1 MKKAKAR
8 STNSRGTTQ
17 ARASRIN
24 SIRNNRRA
32 LAKRM
37 KRVKDTK
44 VLTRAARIKVRKVVR
59 HFLYKRWV
67 RNLLFKLHNISLP
80 GHKGVPIYYVLSY
93 FFMNSF
99 SVSLT
104 QRAKALAYSFIAAVP
119 PLLIFIFSLVAFLPL
134 EGVQRELLTGL
145 DGIVP
150 DKFYAIVSET
160 INDVMSH
167 KHTTLLSLG
176 FIGSIILAANGI
188 NGFILSLNFANKS
201 IEKRPFFRRFLLC
214 IALAFVLYILLVLVL
229 ILLVGHKHV
238 MWYFLVHDI
247 IPMSTFGSIIFHTV
261 RWLLLSMATLT
272 AISLVYY
279 WAPVKKQRISFFS
292 PGAVLATGMFFV
304 LTWGFSIYIDN
315 FSRYN
320 LLYGSIGTLLLLMIW
335 IYFSCI
341 VLLVGYEL
349 NISIYNNTLQGNS
362 RKVKRELKD
371 RIHIFKDDNTEKSR
385 ESGAKRQRRKG
396 KV

>member
-8 STNSRGTTQ
+8 
-17 ARASRIN
+17 ARASRIK
-24 SIRNNRRA
+24 SIRINRQA
-32 LAKRM
+32 LAKGL
-37 KRVKDTK
+37 KHVKDPK
-44 VLTRAARIKVRKVVR
+44 VLFRASKLKARHMTRRL
-59 HFLYKRWV
+59 LYKRWV
-67 RNLLFKLHNISLP
+67 RELLYKLHNVSLP
-80 GHKGVPIYYVLSY
+80 GHKGVPIYHVLSY
-93 FFMNSF
+93 FFTSSF
-99 SVSLT
+99 NASLT
-104 QRAKALAYSFIAAVP
+104 QRAKGLAYSFIAAVP

-134 EGVQRELLTGL
+134 AGVQRELLTGL

-150 DKFYAIVSET
+150 DKFYDVVSET

-201 IEKRPFFRRFLLC
+201 LEKRPFFRRFFLC
-214 IALAFVLYILLVLVL
+214 IALAFVLYLILVLVL
-229 ILLVGHKHV
+229 IFLVGHKHV
-238 MWYFLVHDI
+238 MWYCLVHNI
-247 IPMSTFGSIIFHTV
+247 IPFSTFGAIVFHTG
-261 RWLLLSMATLT
+261 RWLLLTMATLT
-272 AISLVYY
+272 AISIVYY
-279 WAPVKKQRISFFS
+279 WAPVKKQRIGFFS

-304 LTWGFSIYIDN
+304 LTWGFSLYIDN

-349 NISIYNNTLQGNS
+349 NISIYNGTLQGNS
-362 RKVKRELKD
+362 RRSKRELKD
-371 RIHIFKDDNTEKSR
+371 RIHIFKDDNTEESR
-385 ESGAKRQRRKG
+385 KGGAKRKHRARK
-396 KV
+396 V

>member
-1 MKKAKAR
+1 
-8 STNSRGTTQ
+8 
-17 ARASRIN
+17 
-24 SIRNNRRA
+24 
-32 LAKRM
+32 
-37 KRVKDTK
+37 
-44 VLTRAARIKVRKVVR
+44 
-59 HFLYKRWV
+59 
-67 RNLLFKLHNISLP
+67 
-80 GHKGVPIYYVLSY
+80 
-93 FFMNSF
+93 
-99 SVSLT
+99 
-104 QRAKALAYSFIAAVP
+104 
-119 PLLIFIFSLVAFLPL
+119 
-134 EGVQRELLTGL
+134 
-145 DGIVP
+145 
-150 DKFYAIVSET
+150 
-160 INDVMSH
+160 
-167 KHTTLLSLG
+167 
-176 FIGSIILAANGI
+176 
-188 NGFILSLNFANKS
+188 
-201 IEKRPFFRRFLLC
+201 
-214 IALAFVLYILLVLVL
+214 
-229 ILLVGHKHV
+229 

>member
-1 MKKAKAR
+1 MKKGKVRAR
-8 STNSRGTTQ
+8 T
-17 ARASRIN
+17 SRIR
-24 SIRNNRRA
+24 SLRINRQV
-32 LAKRM
+32 LAKSM
-37 KRVKDTK
+37 KRVKDPK
-44 VLTRAARIKVRKVVR
+44 VLVRASKMKARQVAR
-59 HFLYKRWV
+59 HILYKRWV
-67 RNLLFKLHNISLP
+67 RELLYKLHNISLP
-80 GHKGVPIYYVLSY
+80 GHKGVPIYHVLSY
-93 FFMNSF
+93 FLTSSF
-99 SVSLT
+99 NASLT
-104 QRAKALAYSFIAAVP
+104 QRAKGLAYSFIAAVP

-134 EGVQRELLTGL
+134 AGVQRELLTGL

-150 DKFYAIVSET
+150 DKFYSLVSET

-201 IEKRPFFRRFLLC
+201 LEKRPFYRQFFLC
-214 IALAFVLYILLVLVL
+214 VALAFVLYLLLVLVL
-229 ILLVGHKHV
+229 IFLVGHKHV
-238 MWYFLVHDI
+238 MGYLLVHNI
-247 IPMSTFGSIIFHTV
+247 IPLSTFGSILFHTV
-261 RWLLLSMATLT
+261 RWLLLSLATLT
-272 AISLVYY
+272 AISIVYY

-304 LTWGFSIYIDN
+304 LTWGFSVYIDN

-349 NISIYNNTLQGNS
+349 NISIYNGTLEGNS
-362 RKVKRELKD
+362 RRSKRELKE
-371 RIHIFKDDNTEKSR
+371 RIQIFKDDNTEKSR
-385 ESGAKRQRRKG
+385 ESGAERKHRKG

>member
-8 STNSRGTTQ
+8 STNSRDVVQ
-17 ARASRIN
+17 A
-24 SIRNNRRA
+24 
-32 LAKRM
+32 
-37 KRVKDTK
+37 
-44 VLTRAARIKVRKVVR
+44 RAARIKSIRINRQVLAKSMKNVRAPKVLVR
-59 HFLYKRWV
+59 ASKIKARKMARHILYKRWV
-67 RNLLFKLHNISLP
+67 RELLYKLHKISLP
-80 GHKGVPIYYVLSY
+80 GHKGVPIYQVLSY
-93 FFMNSF
+93 FFTSSF
-99 SVSLT
+99 NASLT
-104 QRAKALAYSFIAAVP
+104 QRAKGLAYSFIAAVP

-134 EGVQRELLTGL
+134 AGVQRELLTGL

-201 IEKRPFFRRFLLC
+201 IEKRPFFRRFFLC

-238 MWYFLVHDI
+238 MWYFLVHNI
-247 IPMSTFGSIIFHTV
+247 IPLSTFGAILFHTV

-279 WAPVKKQRISFFS
+279 WAPVKKQRIGFFS
-292 PGAVLATGMFFV
+292 PGALLATGMFFL

-349 NISIYNNTLQGNS
+349 NISIYNGTLEGNS
-362 RKVKRELKD
+362 RRSKRELKD

-385 ESGAKRQRRKG
+385 KGGADRKHRQRE
-396 KV
+396 V